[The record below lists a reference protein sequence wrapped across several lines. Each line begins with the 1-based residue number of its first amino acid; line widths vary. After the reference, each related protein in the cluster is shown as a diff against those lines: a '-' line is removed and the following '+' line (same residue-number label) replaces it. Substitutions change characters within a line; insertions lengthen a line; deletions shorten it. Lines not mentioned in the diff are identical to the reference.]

1 METEGKWAKGQ
12 PSLPPG
18 SVGPKLT
25 ERKARNRAG
34 GGGGRRWMGDGW
46 GDRYHPFNAHPFI
59 RAISQIAPV
68 SF

>member
-34 GGGGRRWMGDGW
+34 GGGDGW
-46 GDRYHPFNAHPFI
+46 RDQYHPFNAHPFI

>member
-34 GGGGRRWMGDGW
+34 GGGGKAMDGRRMG
-46 GDRYHPFNAHPFI
+46 
-59 RAISQIAPV
+59 
-68 SF
+68 